1 MQKFLKLFTIST
13 ILFLL
18 TACSQTQQ
26 VKGTPLP
33 TIQKK
38 QDVQIYSMANQNGAI
53 TPQTVENAF
62 TAAGFSVL
70 GNNNMNKP
78 FLKRFGSVHYKT
90 YNLAM
95 YTNNELSF
103 KLLKKYPQF
112 GALTPLSMS
121 IYSKNNTIN
130 ISTLTLHG
138 MARSTGIP
146 ENDPDLIHYAALIQ
160 KALKDALPKGN
171 FLKLP
176 YAPLDNDNSYRI
188 DFSSEVVL
196 EKDQTMEDYIEDF
209 EAEFEAEMEPYG
221 FLFPNYTNIQ
231 EELFDEHNY
240 KEYDFYHT
248 YSICKFDVIFPVSK
262 LHPEAGA
269 WAPCSFYIY
278 KKKGEKK
285 MHMGFLGVDN
295 WITTLDIKDEL
306 SIKPLKEAQG
316 MIVNILQE
324 MN

>member
-1 MQKFLKLFTIST
+1 MQIYIRLFTTIS
-13 ILFLL
+13 ILFLWSGC
-18 TACSQTQQ
+18 AQTQH
-26 VKGTPLP
+26 
-33 TIQKK
+33 KK
-38 QDVQIYSMANQNGAI
+38 NTVPNTTQIIQDVQIYSMTNSDGLV
-53 TPQTVENAF
+53 TPQTIEEAF

-78 FLKRFGSVHYKT
+78 FLKRFGKVHYKT

-121 IYSKNNTIN
+121 IYSKNGTIN
-130 ISTLTLHG
+130 IATLTLHG
-138 MARSTGIP
+138 MARSTEIP
-146 ENDPDLIHYAALIQ
+146 ESDPDLIRYAALIQ
-160 KALKDALPKGN
+160 KALQNALPKGN
-171 FLKLP
+171 FLQLP
-176 YAPLDNDNSYRI
+176 YSPPQNNKSYRI
-188 DFSSEVVL
+188 DFTSEVIL
-196 EKDQTMEDYIEDF
+196 DKDQAIEDYIEDF

-295 WITTLDIKDEL
+295 WITTLNIQDEN